1 MSSNI
6 SPPTSSRAEFSG
18 KLLSAKHKK
27 KTVENDAQLLQN
39 RIALLKKEESRAWRK
54 INLTKQRAVEI
65 SRMRQEHDHRCEE
78 RTMLVRKERERE
90 KLQKEENIRKDE
102 EARRARAIKME
113 DIFRSK
119 RSQVE
124 EVRQQRQENR
134 AEVKLQQQQ
143 LIQMKQ
149 EKRALIK
156 EHEDELRL
164 MREQSKKELE
174 EKNEAAYLNRVK
186 REHTIAKRR
195 ERQVQKME
203 KMEMQLIQKL
213 KNTQDIQQKAFQ
225 ELDGALNGEL

>member
-1 MSSNI
+1 MNSTPS
-6 SPPTSSRAEFSG
+6 AKGEFP
-18 KLLSAKHKK
+18 LLSAKQKK

-54 INLTKQRAVEI
+54 INLTKQRALEI
-65 SRMRQEHDHRCEE
+65 AKMRQEHDVRCEE
-78 RTMLVRKERERE
+78 KQILVRKERERE
-90 KLQKEENIRKDE
+90 QLQKEENLRADE
-102 EARRARAIKME
+102 EARRIKAQKME
-113 DIFRSK
+113 EIFRSK

-156 EHEDELRL
+156 QHEEEMRIAREL
-164 MREQSKKELE
+164 SKKELE
-174 EKNEAAYLNRVK
+174 DKNSAAYHSRVRK
-186 REHTIAKRR
+186 QEIAARRR
-195 ERQVQKME
+195 EKEVQKME

-213 KNTQDIQQKAFQ
+213 KNTHDIQQKAFQ
-225 ELDGALNGEL
+225 ELDGALNGDL